1 MYAWC
6 VYFRVIGL
14 CLLQNEICP
23 LYLNRHVLKYL
34 LGRKIGW
41 HDLAFFDPVM
51 YDGMR
56 QLVHDAETKDFTSM
70 FSALE
75 LTFAIDL
82 SQEEVGSFHYKY
94 TNNNNMIIIYSDRH
108 QICKALYTKLQ
119 RRWRRS
125 HSGTIKSGC

>member
-1 MYAWC
+1 MCVTVVYAANLVDVCMYFQMCCMHQGPIDRWFTEVNPKSYGC
-6 VYFRVIGL
+6 VYFRIIGL

-23 LYLNRHVLKYL
+23 LYLNRHVLKYI
-34 LGRKIGW
+34 LGRKVGW

-51 YDGMR
+51 YEGMR

-82 SQEEVGSFHYKY
+82 SQEEV
-94 TNNNNMIIIYSDRH
+94 
-108 QICKALYTKLQ
+108 
-119 RRWRRS
+119 S
-125 HSGTIKSGC
+125 HFLL

>member
-1 MYAWC
+1 
-6 VYFRVIGL
+6 VYFRIIGL

-82 SQEEVGSFHYKY
+82 SQEEVR
-94 TNNNNMIIIYSDRH
+94 TPICVIIENVSGKGWR
-108 QICKALYTKLQ
+108 ICFFAF
-119 RRWRRS
+119 
-125 HSGTIKSGC
+125 